1 MSIKYTINVKGA
13 NGSFNV
19 DGVLSI
25 DDPLETEVQRHGTTG
40 EYLDASYKVNENLRI
55 KIAETQCIIWQNNVD
70 VWAGRNK
77 SENPVLEITYQSHPS
92 NGQSFLPASR
102 SRCKWDNSD
111 LLIFMILGRMRS
123 KNLLNCLG
131 KCHQI

>member
-77 SENPVLEITYQSHPS
+77 SENPVLEITYQSRDQADAKKVKVKCDKSKQTILALPQES
-92 NGQSFLPASR
+92 REEMSFIPLDAS
-102 SRCKWDNSD
+102 
-111 LLIFMILGRMRS
+111 I
-123 KNLLNCLG
+123 
-131 KCHQI
+131 